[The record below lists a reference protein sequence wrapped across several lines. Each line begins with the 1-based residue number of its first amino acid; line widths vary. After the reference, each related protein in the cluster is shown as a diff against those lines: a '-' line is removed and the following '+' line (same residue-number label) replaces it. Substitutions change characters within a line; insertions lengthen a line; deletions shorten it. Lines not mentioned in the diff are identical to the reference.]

1 MVTKLREVSKKIPVV
16 YVMIIMKC
24 YLALY
29 TLRNSTSRYQLSLQ
43 FRPNK
48 QSSSKAIA
56 LYLLRLCVWRKHKQF
71 ISLPQVWSSN
81 GEQWYLSWSSKLPI
95 PSTHIRFPPLNPT
108 LSISLIS
115 RATRF
120 FQPNL
125 VFLGGLK
132 FVIAQHFQFRQRDTI
147 WLFMQIGLR
156 LSLWLAPVLF
166 IQY

>member
-1 MVTKLREVSKKIPVV
+1 MLFSVIYFEKFNVKVSE
-16 YVMIIMKC
+16 
-24 YLALY
+24 
-29 TLRNSTSRYQLSLQ
+29 LSLQ

-56 LYLLRLCVWRKHKQF
+56 LYPLRLCVWRKHKQF
-71 ISLPQVWSSN
+71 ISLPQLWSSN

-147 WLFMQIGLR
+147 WLFMQIRLR
-156 LSLWLAPVLF
+156 LSLWLTPVLF